1 MIIFIL
7 GGALM
12 LGVCIIV
19 HELGHLVGGKLV
31 GVKAEIF
38 SIGYGRGIW
47 KKKIGDTTWQVTAIP
62 LGGYVKFYGAED
74 FEQTEKAPGGLFSV
88 GPLKRMI
95 PILGGPFANLLLG
108 LAIFLLLHVFSG
120 PLAPR
125 IYLHE
130 TLGEKSPAYAGG
142 LRNGDSVLAINDE
155 AVGDFHD
162 MVKLIVLSE
171 GRPLEFRIRRGEE
184 TKNIK
189 VTPVVNSS
197 GTSEIGIRM
206 PGEMYL
212 MVSYPFYQVLTYNFT
227 SIFGDTAPPRELR
240 AYPYLRDGD
249 RIIDVQGEAIHSVR
263 DLQRVLGANHGET
276 VTVTVDR
283 ESLPWL
289 APWPTHRA
297 RVEIPSAAEH
307 LVHIRKVFDQ
317 KYERSVGDQIFVSVS
332 PEHQKRLS
340 EIRIDGEAPGSFE
353 RMAERFP
360 AARGGTPV
368 ALSMSGREYRA
379 AIETEK
385 IGTLGFISAASIRGD
400 YLDNH
405 DTVLGVLGAA
415 YNDTFKNV
423 MIYPAFFSGL
433 FSGRISFIDNAAGPV
448 RIFGAAGTLIKSDYQ
463 NYLQLFAAISIAL
476 FIMNLIPFPIVDG
489 GHIVFY
495 LYEAIAG
502 KPVSPAVLE
511 SIYKVAFSMLM
522 FLGLWIMYRD
532 IIWIIGL

>member
-1 MIIFIL
+1 MIVFIL

-12 LGVCIIV
+12 LGACILI
-19 HELGHLVGGKLV
+19 HELGHYVGGRLV

-38 SIGYGRGIW
+38 SVGYGRGIW
-47 KKKIGDTTWQVTAIP
+47 KKQVGDTTFQVTAIP

-74 FEQTEKAPGGLFSV
+74 IERLEKVPGGLYSV

-95 PILGGPFANLLLG
+95 PILGGPLFNLFLG
-108 LAIFLLLHVFSG
+108 LGIFLLLHGLSG

-130 TLGEKSPAYAGG
+130 TLGEKSPAYAAG
-142 LRNGDSVLAINDE
+142 LRNGDQVLAVDGQS
-155 AVGDFHD
+155 VSDFHD
-162 MVKLIVLSE
+162 LVKIIALSE
-171 GRPLEFRIRRGEE
+171 GRPLDFRIQRGEE
-184 TKNIK
+184 TRDLT
-189 VTPVVNSS
+189 VRPVVSPS

-206 PGEMYL
+206 PGEMFL
-212 MVSYPFYQVLTYNFT
+212 QVSYPFYKVLTYNFY
-227 SIFGDTAPPRELR
+227 SIFGEAPLPREMR

-249 RIIDVQGEAIHSVR
+249 RILQVEGEDVRSVR

-276 VTVTVDR
+276 VAVTVER

-289 APWPTHRA
+289 APWPTHRTT
-297 RVEIPSAAEH
+297 VEVPSAAEFI
-307 LVHIRKVFDQ
+307 VHIRDVFDE
-317 KYERSVGDQIFVSVS
+317 KYNARVGDQILVSMS

-340 EIRIDGEAPGSFE
+340 ELSINGEAPGSFE
-353 RMAERFP
+353 RLAERYG
-360 AARGGTPV
+360 ARTSV
-368 ALSMSGREYRA
+368 ALAMGERDYRVSL
-379 AIETEK
+379 ETEK
-385 IGTLGFISAASIRGD
+385 IGTLGFVSAASIRGD

-405 DTVLGVLGAA
+405 ASILGVLSSA
-415 YNDTFKNV
+415 YNDTLKNV
-423 MIYPAFFSGL
+423 MIYPAFFAGL

-448 RIFGAAGTLIKSDYQ
+448 RIFGAAGILIKSDYQ

-502 KPVSPAVLE
+502 RPVSPAVME

>member
-1 MIIFIL
+1 MIVFIL

-12 LGVCIIV
+12 LGVCILI
-19 HELGHLVGGKLV
+19 HELGHLVGGRLV

-47 KKKIGDTTWQVTAIP
+47 KKQIGDTTWQVTAIP

-74 FEQTEKAPGGLFSV
+74 FDQTEKVPGGLFSI

-95 PILGGPFANLLLG
+95 PILAGPFFNLVLG
-108 LAIFLLLHVFSG
+108 LVIFLLLHIFSG

-130 TLGEKSPAYAGG
+130 VLGEKSPAYVGG
-142 LRNGDSVLAINDE
+142 LRNGDEVLAVNDQ
-155 AVGDFHD
+155 AVRDFHD
-162 MVKLIVLSE
+162 LVKLIVLSE
-171 GRPLEFRIRRGEE
+171 GRPLDFKIRRGE
-184 TKNIK
+184 TTQTVT
-189 VTPVVNSS
+189 VTPGVNSS

-206 PGEMYL
+206 PGEIFL
-212 MVSYPFYQVLTYNFT
+212 EVRYPFSSVVKHNFF
-227 SIFGDTAPPRELR
+227 SLFGDRPLPWDIR

-249 RIIDVQGEAIHSVR
+249 RILTVEGETVRSVP
-263 DLQRVLGANHGET
+263 DLQRVLGVHHGET
-276 VTVTVDR
+276 VSVAVER

-289 APWPTHRA
+289 APWPTHQTTA
-297 RVEIPSAAEH
+297 DVPSSAEFF
-307 LVHIRKVFDQ
+307 VHIRDVVDE
-317 KYERSVGDQIFVSVS
+317 KYGLPVDEQLLASAS
-332 PEHQKRLS
+332 PEHQRSLS
-340 EIRIDGEAPGSFE
+340 RIRINGEPPASFE
-353 RMAERFP
+353 RLGERF
-360 AARGGTPV
+360 ATETPV
-368 ALSMSGREYRA
+368 ELSIDGHKYRA
-379 AIETEK
+379 KIETEK
-385 IGTLGFISAASIRGD
+385 VGRLGFVSAASIRGD

-405 DTVLGVLGAA
+405 DTILGVIGAA
-415 YNDTFKNV
+415 YEDTVKNI

-448 RIFGAAGTLIKSDYQ
+448 RIFGAAGILIKSDYQ

-502 KPVSPAVLE
+502 KPVSPAVME

>member
-12 LGVCIIV
+12 LGVCIII
-19 HELGHLVGGKLV
+19 HELGHLLGGKLV

-38 SIGYGRGIW
+38 SVGYGRGIW
-47 KKKIGDTTWQVTAIP
+47 KKKIGETTWQVTAIP

-74 FEQTEKAPGGLFSV
+74 FEQTEKVPGGLFSV

-95 PILGGPFANLLLG
+95 PILGGPLANLVLG
-108 LAIFLLLHVFSG
+108 LAIFLMLHVFSG

-125 IYLHE
+125 VYLHE

-142 LRNGDSVLAINDE
+142 LRNGDLVQSINGE

-171 GRPLEFRIRRGEE
+171 GRPLNFEVERGDEVKAL
-184 TKNIK
+184 T

-197 GTSEIGIRM
+197 GTSEIGVRM

-212 MVSYPFYQVLTYNFT
+212 MVSYPFYQVLSYNFT
-227 SIFGDTAPPRELR
+227 SIFGDTTPPRELR

-249 RIIDVQGEAIHSVR
+249 RILEVEDQPIHSVR

-283 ESLPWL
+283 ETLPWL
-289 APWPTHRA
+289 APWPSHRA
-297 RVEIPSAAEH
+297 QVEIPSAAEH
-307 LVHIRKVFDQ
+307 IVHIREVFDR
-317 KYERSVGDQIFVSVS
+317 KYGRQVGDQILVSVS

-340 EIRIDGEAPGSFE
+340 EIRIDGQAPGSFE

-360 AARGGTPV
+360 KATPV
-368 ALSMSGREYRA
+368 AMKVGDREYRA
-379 AIETEK
+379 QIETEK
-385 IGTLGFISAASIRGD
+385 IGTLGFVSAASIRGD
-400 YLDNH
+400 YLQNH
-405 DTVLGVLGAA
+405 DTVFGVLGAA
-415 YNDTFKNV
+415 YNDTIKNV
-423 MIYPAFFSGL
+423 MIYPAFFAGL

>member
-12 LGVCIIV
+12 LGVCIII

-38 SIGYGRGIW
+38 SVGYGRGIW

-74 FEQTEKAPGGLFSV
+74 FDQTEKVPGGLFSV

-95 PILGGPFANLLLG
+95 PILGGPFFNLLLG
-108 LAIFLLLHVFSG
+108 LLIFLLLHVFSG

-125 IYLHE
+125 VYLHE

-142 LRNGDSVLAINDE
+142 LRNGDEVLAVNDE
-155 AVGDFHD
+155 QVSDFHD
-162 MVKLIVLSE
+162 LVKLIVLSE
-171 GRPLEFRIRRGEE
+171 GRPLDFQIRRGEE
-184 TKNIK
+184 VQNKT
-189 VTPVVNSS
+189 VTPIVNSS

-206 PGEMYL
+206 PGEMFL
-212 MVSYPFYQVLTYNFT
+212 MVSYPFYKVLTHNFY
-227 SIFGDTAPPRELR
+227 SIFGDSPLPRELR

-249 RIIDVQGEAIHSVR
+249 RIIEVAGEEIHSVR

-297 RVEIPSAAEH
+297 SVDIPSAAEH
-307 LVHIRKVFDQ
+307 IVHIRDVVDQ
-317 KYERSVGDQIFVSVS
+317 KYSRAVGDQILVSVS

-340 EIRIDGEAPGSFE
+340 EIRINGEAPGSFE
-353 RMAERFP
+353 RMSERFSRS
-360 AARGGTPV
+360 APV

-379 AIETEK
+379 SIETEK
-385 IGTLGFISAASIRGD
+385 IGTLGFVSAASIRGD
-400 YLDNH
+400 YLANH
-405 DTVLGVLGAA
+405 ETALEVVGAA
-415 YNDTFKNV
+415 YQDTFKNV

-448 RIFGAAGTLIKSDYQ
+448 RIFGAAGILIKSDYQ

>member
-1 MIIFIL
+1 
-7 GGALM
+7 M

-19 HELGHLVGGKLV
+19 HELGHLIGGKLV

-38 SIGYGRGIW
+38 SVGYGRGIW

-88 GPLKRMI
+88 GPIKRMI
-95 PILGGPFANLLLG
+95 PILGGPLANLVLG
-108 LAIFLLLHVFSG
+108 LGIFLMLHVLSG

-125 IYLHE
+125 VYLHE

-142 LRNGDSVLAINDE
+142 LRNGDEVL
-155 AVGDFHD
+155 AVGDESVSDFHD
-162 MVKLIVLSE
+162 LVKLIVLSE
-171 GRPLEFRIRRGEE
+171 GRPLDFKIRREGEVQNL
-184 TKNIK
+184 TI
-189 VTPVVNSS
+189 TPVVNSS

-206 PGEMYL
+206 PGDMYL
-212 MVSYPFYQVLTYNFT
+212 MVSYPFYQVLTHNFA
-227 SIFGDTAPPRELR
+227 SIFGDRPPPKELR

-249 RIIDVQGEAIHSVR
+249 RIITVEGQPIHSVR

-297 RVEIPSAAEH
+297 EVEIPSAAEFI
-307 LVHIRKVFDQ
+307 VHIRDVFDL
-317 KYERSVGDQIFVSVS
+317 KYDLPVGDQILASVS
-332 PEHQKRLS
+332 PAHQERLS
-340 EIRIDGEAPGSFE
+340 EIRLNGKAPGSFPQMG
-353 RMAERFP
+353 RDFP
-360 AARGGTPV
+360 QAAPV
-368 ALSMSGREYRA
+368 ALSISGREYKA
-379 AIETEK
+379 VVETEK
-385 IGTLGFISAASIRGD
+385 IGTLGFQSAASIRGD
-400 YLDNH
+400 YLENH
-405 DTVLGVLGAA
+405 DTVMGVLGAA

-423 MIYPAFFSGL
+423 MIYPAFFAGL

-448 RIFGAAGTLIKSDYQ
+448 RIFGAAGILIKSDYQ